1 MGGYIMEEI
10 LLKNKKHGIRTLLLF
25 SFLELVAI
33 VGCIALGIAAE
44 SGVLGSNET
53 LGIVGSI
60 VCGVLMCVLWIPLV
74 GLRVLKPQE
83 ALALTL
89 FGKYIGTLK
98 GEGFYAVNP
107 FCVAVNPAAMTKL
120 NQSGDV
126 NKAQAANA
134 DGELK
139 LSLNVPDKKISLKIM
154 TLNNNRQK
162 INDCLGNPVE
172 IGIAVMWRV
181 VDTAK
186 AVFNVDNYKEYLS
199 LQCDSALRHVV
210 RIYVKNLTGYTD
222 RTPDRKLT
230 EIFSALDLERR
241 VDKDTILT
249 VYLNVI
255 NLGDGCVGVGAAAE
269 DYFGKSASELTLN
282 ECAAI
287 AAITQNPTRYNPR
300 THPEDNERRRGV
312 ILSEMHRQG
321 YITEEAYRTAVNTPL
336 TLCDVTQAPA
346 PVTSW
351 YTEMVAAD
359 VLRDLQARLGYTYE
373 KAALLLSR
381 GGLSIET
388 TVDENLQ
395 AILTDYYGRED
406 NFPTGTN
413 GRPQSSA
420 IIIDPYSG
428 DILAVAGAVG
438 RKDAYYLQNY
448 ATSTKRPAGSAIKPL
463 GVYAPALK
471 EGIITWGSIY
481 EDSPTLEKQGRPWPK
496 NADGLYRG
504 RVTVRDAVAH
514 SLNTVPVEIVNT
526 LGLEKSFDF
535 LRDTLHMDSLV
546 PASSSSANDMTLSSV
561 ALGQQHGGVT
571 VRELT
576 AAYTIFTEGLYRPPV
591 SYRRVLDG
599 EGRVLL
605 ENKPSGERVLTSA
618 EASLMTRLLETVTED
633 GTARG
638 LSLKDDAGIPVA
650 GKTGTTQNN
659 CDRWFVGYT
668 PNLLCGVWMG
678 YDYPVPLDGID
689 GNPCLTVFDDVIS
702 ACEAAYEGGGRV
714 DFDRDPTVIPVK
726 ICPLTGEIATPEC
739 YAALTENNLPK
750 TGWFI
755 EGTEPRDACHLHFSG
770 WQETPP
776 LETETDESSTPWE
789 DTAEGSREPWWFSHL
804 LPWR

>member
-1 MGGYIMEEI
+1 MKKQRKKKRHI
-10 LLKNKKHGIRTLLLF
+10 LLTLLCILIVAIIVATAAAVIYILPYSRATMDLSLLTLAEEGTPAVLYAPDGDSRGGDGKLTYHPMDERLPTDLRRQVVLARDEIPDDLIHAFVAIEDKRFYEHEGVDLIRTLHAVWNYATQGGDA
-25 SFLELVAI
+25 SF
-33 VGCIALGIAAE
+33 G
-44 SGVLGSNET
+44 GST
-53 LGIVGSI
+53 ITQQL
-60 VCGVLMCVLWIPLV
+60 
-74 GLRVLKPQE
+74 
-83 ALALTL
+83 
-89 FGKYIGTLK
+89 
-98 GEGFYAVNP
+98 
-107 FCVAVNPAAMTKL
+107 
-120 NQSGDV
+120 
-126 NKAQAANA
+126 
-134 DGELK
+134 
-139 LSLNVPDKKISLKIM
+139 
-154 TLNNNRQK
+154 
-162 INDCLGNPVE
+162 
-172 IGIAVMWRV
+172 
-181 VDTAK
+181 
-186 AVFNVDNYKEYLS
+186 
-199 LQCDSALRHVV
+199 
-210 RIYVKNLTGYTD
+210 VKNLTGYTD

-230 EIFSALDLERR
+230 EIFSALDLERQ

-249 VYLNVI
+249 VYLNII
-255 NLGDGCVGVGAAAE
+255 NLGGGCVGVGAAAE
-269 DYFGKSASELTLN
+269 DYFGKSASELTLT

-300 THPEDNERRRGV
+300 THPEENERRRGV
-312 ILSEMHRQG
+312 ILSEMRKQG
-321 YITEEAYRTAVNTPL
+321 YITEAAYHTAVSTPL
-336 TLCDVTQAPA
+336 TLCGVTKDPA

-351 YTEMVAAD
+351 YAEMVASD
-359 VLRDLQARLGYTYE
+359 VLRDLQTRLGYTYE

-381 GGLSIET
+381 GGLIIET
-388 TVDENLQ
+388 TVDEELQ
-395 AILTDYYGRED
+395 AILTDYYGQAA

-438 RKDAYYLQNY
+438 AKDAYYLQNY

-471 EGIITWGSIY
+471 EGLITWGSVY
-481 EDSPTLEKQGRPWPK
+481 EDAPTLEKQGRPWPK

-526 LGLEKSFDF
+526 MGLEKNFDF

-546 PASSSSANDMTLSSV
+546 PASESSANDMTLSSV

-576 AAYTIFTEGLYRPPV
+576 AAYTIFTDGLYRAPV

-605 ENKPSGERVLTSA
+605 ENKPSGERVLTAA

-633 GTARG
+633 GTACG
-638 LSLKDDAGIPVA
+638 LSLKDDRGIPVA

-689 GNPCLTVFDDVIS
+689 GNPCLTVFDEVMS
-702 ACEAAYEGGGRV
+702 ACEAAYESGGRA
-714 DFDRDPTVIPVK
+714 DFDRDPLVVPLR

-739 YAALTENNLPK
+739 YAALTEKNLPK

-755 EGTEPRDACHLHFSG
+755 EGTEPRDACHLHFGG
-770 WQETPP
+770 WQEAPS
-776 LETETDESSTPWE
+776 LETETETDGSSKPWE
-789 DTAEGSREPWWFSHL
+789 DTSEGQTEPWWFSRL
-804 LPWR
+804 LPRW